1 MPLIKA
7 QLTGRISNLFE
18 TKRSLPVSSSVV
30 GCLTGICLGNN
41 SPNGDDGMGLRSFS
55 PSITQSFDAG
65 NPSSPCLEISQP
77 GYWRFRW
84 VVKPGQRRISVRVKQ
99 IKAFPNMRPTMVI
112 KSNPL
117 VGLNSDAIVTA
128 PYGIDWT
135 VIGPYVFTAT
145 NIGLVFVELHNN
157 LAMSESPVM
166 ESKALFDHIIVT

>member
-1 MPLIKA
+1 MPIVKS
-7 QLTGRISNLFE
+7 QLTGRISNFFV
-18 TKRSLPVSSSVV
+18 TNRSLPVSSSVV
-30 GCLTGICLGNN
+30 GFLTGICLGNN

-55 PSITQSFDAG
+55 PVVTQSFSEG
-65 NPSSPCLEISQP
+65 NPTTPCLEITQP

-128 PYGIDWT
+128 PDGIDWT

-145 NIGLVFVELHNN
+145 NAGVVFVELHNN
-157 LAMSESPVM
+157 LAMSESPIV
-166 ESKALFDHIIVT
+166 ESKALFDRIVVT